1 MDGGFLF
8 VCAGCGDLSTG
19 CALGVVVY
27 SWLGIVASIDARDA
41 ALSVHLLQRS
51 TSRQSECARALSR
64 NTNTL
69 THYLPLRRNYANSDN
84 S

>member
-41 ALSVHLLQRS
+41 ALSV
-51 TSRQSECARALSR
+51 TSRSAFDVPLAECVRALSR
-64 NTNTL
+64 AESADTL
-69 THYLPLRRNYANSDN
+69 LM
-84 S
+84 